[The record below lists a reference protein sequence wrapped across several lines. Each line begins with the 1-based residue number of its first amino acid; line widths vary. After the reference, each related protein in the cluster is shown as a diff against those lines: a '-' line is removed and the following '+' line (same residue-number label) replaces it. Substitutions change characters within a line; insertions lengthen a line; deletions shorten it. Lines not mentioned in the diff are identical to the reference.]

1 MRNPLSAM
9 GRASLLSARVIFE
22 NRRLLASITRVELQK
37 KYAGSVLGLGWVFL
51 QPALLLCVYLFIYL
65 IVFDV
70 RFPGFSTFD
79 YVLYVFCGLVP
90 YLGFMEA
97 LTTGGLSIRQNIHLV
112 KNVMLPIE
120 LVPVRTVIVGMTSQ
134 FVSLGLVILM
144 LAGSGDLTWHILWLP
159 LVIVLQLLLLIGL
172 TWILAGVT
180 VALPDVTYFVNLFVF
195 LLMFL
200 SPIGFRVE
208 MVPPNFTWVVH
219 LNPVYYM
226 IEVYRDSMLNGT
238 FPEPLHIAV
247 FAGGSLLTF
256 ALGATFFRAFKGVLV
271 DYE

>member
-1 MRNPLSAM
+1 MRNPIAALTSA
-9 GRASLLSARVIFE
+9 SVQSARVILS
-22 NRRLLASITRVELQK
+22 NRRLLLSITRVELQK
-37 KYAGSVLGLGWVFL
+37 KYAGSVLGLGWVVM
-51 QPALLLCVYLFIYL
+51 QPVLLLCVYLFIYL

-134 FVSLGLVILM
+134 FVSLAFVILL
-144 LAGSGDLTWHILWLP
+144 LAGSGDLTPHILWLP
-159 LVIVLQLLLLIGL
+159 LAILLQLMALIGL
-172 TWILAGVT
+172 TWILAGLT
-180 VALPDVTYFVNLFVF
+180 VALPDVTYFVNLFTF
-195 LLMFL
+195 LLMFV
-200 SPIGFRVE
+200 SPIAFRLE
-208 MVPPNFTWVVH
+208 MLPPNFTWVAH
-219 LNPVYYM
+219 FNPVFYM
-226 IEVYRDSMLNGT
+226 IQVYRDSMLNGV
-238 FPEPLHIAV
+238 FPSPLVIGV
-247 FAGGSLLTF
+247 YVGGSLLMF
-256 ALGATFFRAFKGVLV
+256 AVGATFFRAFKGVLV